1 VIAAPAAASSNRRW
15 HDRPA
20 ISIQRVS
27 DAAAVCECWTD
38 EDERLKSIRGTSSRT
53 TSRRRCSHGRV
64 CSYLPQRTLHKF
76 VARERTQARKIQHAS
91 RADGGM
97 PARITDIIIRD
108 SIGSFRAPSSS
119 TQFFACFSFSVR
131 RSNFQPSHHD
141 DADDNDWLHHG
152 VTKPVAHSLEHLQF
166 TYSWLCDPLDLR
178 WVVLAR
184 PTDRSAATLRR
195 PRFAASNN
203 ADVAVGVIII
213 ISNPISRRR
222 LRRRHGNGENFVFVV

>member
-1 VIAAPAAASSNRRW
+1 MRER
-15 HDRPA
+15 
-20 ISIQRVS
+20 ISR
-27 DAAAVCECWTD
+27 ECWTD
-38 EDERLKSIRGTSSRT
+38 EDESLKSIRGTSSRT
-53 TSRRRCSHGRV
+53 SRRRSHGRG
-64 CSYLPQRTLHKF
+64 CSYFGRSTATDTPQICSTRAHPCPQDST
-76 VARERTQARKIQHAS
+76 REPS
-91 RADGGM
+91 FEGGM
-97 PARITDIIIRD
+97 PARILDIIIRD

-119 TQFFACFSFSVR
+119 TQFFACFSFSFDVL
-131 RSNFQPSHHD
+131 SNFQPTHHD

-152 VTKPVAHSLEHLQF
+152 VTQPVAHSLEHLQF

-184 PTDRSAATLRR
+184 PTDRSAATLCR

-203 ADVAVGVIII
+203 ADVAVGVIIII